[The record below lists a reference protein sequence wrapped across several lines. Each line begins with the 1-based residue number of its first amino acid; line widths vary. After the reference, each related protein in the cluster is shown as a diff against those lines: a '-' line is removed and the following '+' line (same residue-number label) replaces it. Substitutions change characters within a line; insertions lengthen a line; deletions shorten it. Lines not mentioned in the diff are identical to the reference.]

1 MSRKS
6 LIISVFAL
14 LVISVA
20 SYPYQSTCDCPDT
33 LPFFPGA
40 SNWDPSRIQTVSLK
54 DEVISD
60 VNWGRIIFV
69 GNQAWLSKEATPSPS
84 VDLLIHNCPTGW
96 RPPTEV
102 ELLTLLNEAARVS
115 PDGNAATLFSTNK
128 FNIQLS
134 DAFAYLS
141 SDETYP
147 DQDNEAINE
156 SWEFKALT
164 ITNQAGVRRA
174 AVNSVSSRQANV
186 RVKCISSSPIEAPS
200 AAAKILFTPES
211 EVIDGVDNGK
221 LTYFAGR
228 LWLSTDLS
236 ATRAYRTIGHTC
248 PKGFRPPTLDELNQL
263 ANAAKLASPTNPAEF
278 LTKQLGYNPAL
289 NYVSSTKTYPDNT
302 VCNTKEAWEFFVLN
316 FKG

>member
-1 MSRKS
+1 MSAKALK
-6 LIISVFAL
+6 LIFIAILAL
-14 LVISVA
+14 AVA
-20 SYPYQSTCDCPDT
+20 SYPYESTCDCPDT
-33 LPFFPGA
+33 LPIFPGV
-40 SNWDPSRIQTVSLK
+40 SSWDPSRIQTVSLK
-54 DEVISD
+54 DEVINNE
-60 VNWGRIIFV
+60 NWGRIIFV

-84 VDLLIHNCPTGW
+84 VDYLIHNCPAGW

-115 PDGNAATLFSTNK
+115 PDGNAATLFATNK
-128 FNIQLS
+128 FNIYLS

-164 ITNQAGVRRA
+164 ITSQSGARRA
-174 AVNSVSSRQANV
+174 AVSSVSSRQSNV
-186 RVKCISSSPIEAPS
+186 RVKCISNTTIEAPS
-200 AAAKILFTPES
+200 PAAKILHTPEN
-211 EVIDGVDNGK
+211 EIINGVDNGK
-221 LTYFAGR
+221 LVYFAER
-228 LWLSTDLS
+228 LWLSSDLS

-248 PKGFRPPTLDELNQL
+248 PKGFRPPTMDELTQL
-263 ANAAKLASPTNPAEF
+263 ANAAKLAAPANPAEF
-278 LTKQLGYNPAL
+278 LTKQLGYNPTL

-302 VCNTKEAWEFFVLN
+302 VCNTKEAWEFYVLS